1 MQAVL
6 QGQILLCKSCASV
19 EEGLEGWGV
28 SLVRKNIALLICQD
42 ISNGLAINIFDPSV
56 FSLAVDPR

>member
-28 SLVRKNIALLICQD
+28 SLVRKQLCQD